1 MSQITRCPFCATT
14 FKVVAD
20 QLRISDGWVRCGQCR
35 EVFDASE
42 HLLLSG
48 HEPLLPELP
57 GHDVR
62 GSIGPGA
69 KAPDNADLGASARA
83 TMAPA
88 AGEELQPTHDAAVQP
103 VLPPIAAEPDPSQPS
118 VPAFPVRDPV
128 ATHTEGDASAD
139 IDSRV
144 AGLVNAGSNQDFTP
158 PSSLLERAVLPEPEP
173 EPEPEASSVSSQQ
186 EIPGYELPGASYS
199 DSTWPQDVADDAQA
213 ASAAAVP
220 DAVQASPPES
230 IAASSE
236 AGDAPVVSSA
246 LQESESLQA
255 EPITAEDAVPT
266 PVAAMA
272 GSAQADVAPLPA
284 EPEFVK
290 AARRSAF
297 WQRPLVRGGLVLA
310 GLMLVL
316 TLGMQMVLQERDAIA
331 ARSPAAHALM
341 EQLCQPL
348 QCTLQPP
355 RRIDALV
362 IDSSSFLKA
371 RHGVSTYQLQMGIKN
386 NSTLTVAMP
395 ALELTLTD
403 AHDETLLRRVLLRD
417 ELGAPAQLAP
427 GAVWSGTVPM
437 QVMQEASRVAGY
449 RLLAFYP

>member
-48 HEPLLPELP
+48 HEPVLPDLP
-57 GHDVR
+57 GHDVQ
-62 GSIGPGA
+62 GAIESGA
-69 KAPDNADLGASARA
+69 KAPDNEHLWGSARA
-83 TMAPA
+83 AMAPA
-88 AGEELQPTHDAAVQP
+88 ASEELQPAHDAVAQP
-103 VLPPIAAEPDPSQPS
+103 EPLPIAAEPEPPQPS
-118 VPAFPVRDPV
+118 VPAFPLKDSVG
-128 ATHTEGDASAD
+128 THAEGDASAD
-139 IDSRV
+139 IDGRV
-144 AGLVNAGSNQDFTP
+144 EGLANAGSNQDFTP
-158 PSSLLERAVLPEPEP
+158 LASLLERAVLPETET
-173 EPEPEASSVSSQQ
+173 SSGSSQQ
-186 EIPGYELPGASYS
+186 EMPGYELPGAPYS
-199 DSTWPQDVADDAQA
+199 DSSWPQDAADDAQA
-213 ASAAAVP
+213 ASEAAVWN
-220 DAVQASPPES
+220 AVQASPPES
-230 IAASSE
+230 IAASSKASDE
-236 AGDAPVVSSA
+236 PVVPSA
-246 LQESESLQA
+246 LPEPESLPA
-255 EPITAEDAVPT
+255 EPITAEDAAPM

-272 GSAQADVAPLPA
+272 GSMQADVAALPV

-316 TLGMQMVLQERDAIA
+316 TLSMQMVLQERDAIA
-331 ARSPAAHALM
+331 ARSPAAQALM

-371 RHGVSTYQLQMGIKN
+371 RHGASAYQLQMGIKN

-403 AHDETLLRRVLLRD
+403 AHDETLLRRVLLRN

-437 QVMQEASRVAGY
+437 QVMQETSRVAGY